1 MKERASPIPSYT
13 YFGYTCYGYTCY
25 SYTCYGCTCYGW
37 LYLLRLYLLQERASS
52 ISRVVDSVLSTV
64 AATCDWAEEAC
75 HACTM
80 HIPCMCMCM

>member
-1 MKERASPIPSYT
+1 MAVLAMAILT
-13 YFGYTCYGYTCY
+13 MAVFAMA
-25 SYTCYGCTCYGW
+25 GCTCYGW

-80 HIPCMCMCM
+80 HLAYI